1 MAKEYTSEEL
11 VKKTFVIAMVG
22 VGLFVVAVFLFIL

>member
-11 VKKTFVIAMVG
+11 TG
-22 VGLFVVAVFLFIL
+22 VALEAFINSPSFKRAGSV